1 MVAIKI
7 SIECITE
14 IVSTLNSE
22 TPIVILSDS
31 FSVLES
37 LRVRKSIARP
47 NLFIEVQTLR
57 HNLNLNIT
65 DVWIPSHIGIAGN
78 EFADTLPGIANQKPN
93 IELEVNLELQEA
105 YSLVDKHISDL
116 WQQKW
121 NTCATGSF
129 YWQLVPKV
137 SNNIKYTNAARRKD
151 LVITRL

>member
-14 IVSTLNSE
+14 IISTLNSE

-31 FSVLES
+31 HSVLES

-65 DVWIPSHIGIAGN
+65 YVWIPSHIGIAGN
-78 EFADTLPGIANQKPN
+78 EFADTLTGIANQKPN

-105 YSLVDKHISDL
+105 YSLIDKHI
-116 WQQKW
+116 
-121 NTCATGSF
+121 
-129 YWQLVPKV
+129 
-137 SNNIKYTNAARRKD
+137 
-151 LVITRL
+151 